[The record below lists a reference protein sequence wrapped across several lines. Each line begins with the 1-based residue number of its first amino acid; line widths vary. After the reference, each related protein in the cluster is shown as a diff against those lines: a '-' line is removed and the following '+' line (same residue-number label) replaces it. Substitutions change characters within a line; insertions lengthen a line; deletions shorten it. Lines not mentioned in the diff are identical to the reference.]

1 MNQAGLQ
8 LEQAPPIWVPFLFF
22 LVAPAFLLITAL
34 ALAWEGPGAFE
45 SRTSSVAIGI
55 THLYVLGF
63 MATVMIG
70 SMMQMLP
77 VLQGSPV
84 PMPRTTAGATFVG
97 VFYGTLALS
106 AGMLLGNAWL
116 IQSAAVA
123 LAAGFGVFV
132 LAILVCLARAPGQN
146 HTVRAMWLAVVSL
159 LVTVVLGVLLGLLY
173 GWGIELPNAAVAALH
188 PGWGLIG
195 WTGLLVVGVGFELV
209 PMLQMTPLYPKPL
222 SRLLGPAI
230 LALLIAW
237 SILLWV
243 GDGTWSAL
251 APLAQLCA
259 AGMAVA
265 YLAFAAVTT
274 RLQLRR
280 KRRLPDV
287 TLDFWRVAMAALT
300 LASLAW
306 VLRVLLPGAVPEST
320 DIVIGVLAMF
330 GFAGFVI
337 SGMLYKIMPFLA
349 WFHLQALCPP
359 GVLAPNMKK
368 ILPDADQRLQFR
380 AQVAA
385 LALLCA
391 AALWPGWLVYPA
403 ALALAVAAVLL
414 HRNMLM
420 IVRAYG
426 DGLRRT
432 QARAASPAVP

>member
-1 MNQAGLQ
+1 VNQAGLQ

-22 LVAPAFLLITAL
+22 LVAPAFLLIAAL
-34 ALAWEGPGAFE
+34 ALAWEGSGAFE
-45 SRTSSVAIGI
+45 SRTSSGAIGI

-63 MATVMIG
+63 MAPVMIG

-97 VFYGTLALS
+97 VFYGALALP
-106 AGMLLGNAWL
+106 AGMFLGSQWL

-123 LAAGFGVFV
+123 LAAGFGAFV
-132 LAILVCLARAPGQN
+132 LAILVCLARAPSQN
-146 HTVRAMWLAVVSL
+146 YTVRSMWLAVVAL

-188 PGWGLIG
+188 PGWSLMG

-209 PMLQMTPLYPKPL
+209 PMLQMTPLYPKPV

-237 SILLWV
+237 SILLWA
-243 GDGTWSAL
+243 GDGPWSA
-251 APLAQLCA
+251 LAQLCA
-259 AGMAVA
+259 AGIAAA
-265 YLAFAAVTT
+265 YLAFAAVTI
-274 RLQLRR
+274 RLQHRR
-280 KRRLPDV
+280 RRRLPDV
-287 TLDFWRVAMAALT
+287 TLDFWRVAMGALM

-306 VLRVLLPGAVPEST
+306 VLRILVPGAWPGST
-320 DIVIGVLAMF
+320 DIVIGILAMF

-349 WFHLQALCPP
+349 WFHLQATCPP

-368 ILPDADQRLQFR
+368 ILPDRNQRIQFR
-380 AQVAA
+380 AQVVA

-391 AALWPGWLVYPA
+391 AALWPGPLVYA
-403 ALALAVAAVLL
+403 AGLALAVTALLLQWNMVL
-414 HRNMLM
+414 
-420 IVRAYG
+420 IVRAYRDSFG
-426 DGLRRT
+426 QMR
-432 QARAASPAVP
+432 ARGPAAPRLA